1 MNLTYEEYLNLIPEK
16 TKQIVKTILQ
26 YIYYFEDQ
34 KQDLKI
40 TGREP
45 IRRPKEIGITAAAYL
60 GACSDSEINSKLK
73 NKGFDSDRIHVNYNM
88 GEISFKKEKE
98 IFERHNNLFLNF
110 KDESK
115 YITQNP
121 FNILRK
127 ALNTLSVADVTEQL
141 ISQMVVTKNNAEFM
155 EKMDSYLKNYK

>member
-73 NKGFDSDRIHVNYNM
+73 SPLS
-88 GEISFKKEKE
+88 SF
-98 IFERHNNLFLNF
+98 L
-110 KDESK
+110 
-115 YITQNP
+115 
-121 FNILRK
+121 K
-127 ALNTLSVADVTEQL
+127 AHSTPSSTR
-141 ISQMVVTKNNAEFM
+141 
-155 EKMDSYLKNYK
+155 